1 MMFSK
6 LSRVSGQTPAL
17 LLGKTVSK
25 KGIKED
31 DCSAVQRRLPANGDI
46 IGRCGGTVGALRAAS
61 RLCS

>member
-1 MMFSK
+1 MFSK

-31 DCSAVQRRLPANGDI
+31 DCSAVQRRLPANGDTVLS
-46 IGRCGGTVGALRAAS
+46 GGVVVP
-61 RLCS
+61 